1 MLRVSGVGGV
11 LAGGGGGGRVLLV
24 GRGIGLD
31 DGLS

>member
-24 GRGIGLD
+24 GRGFGPD

>member
-24 GRGIGLD
+24 GLGFGLD